1 MKRVILTVVML
12 FLPCFV
18 FGQILSGVEG
28 EASEIRLVDS
38 YCDIGVRALGMG
50 GTHIA
55 VAEDYTAGFYNPA
68 RLGYLKALSV
78 GGTFSYEN
86 TDNTTTYYG
95 TESSR
100 SKGKLALNSFGG
112 VVPLPAERGGAAFGI
127 SINRIASFDRVFRIC
142 GTDADGVDKD
152 GLEVTGGGL
161 DAFNLSGGI
170 QVAPGVSM
178 GMAVDFWT
186 GAESYTWTMV
196 EAFPSGDSIIFDD
209 NIKYEYS
216 GLGAKFGMTF
226 IPWKF
231 LELGTVINFPITLT
245 VAEDGTQRTDSL
257 TDTLEVYTETSGISE
272 EYKYS
277 LPYTLGAGAAFR
289 LSFVTL
295 AADVYWTDWTQL
307 EYKSPDWILYEN
319 RYIPDSYRSV
329 VSLHFGAEAT
339 LPLNIRLRA
348 GYFTDPI
355 PYTVRKIEND
365 RDYLTFGG
373 SVLIANQLTIDAA
386 YNTGYFSRKDRHIE
400 LTEAYD
406 KQMLFLGMGYRF

>member
-1 MKRVILTVVML
+1 M
-12 FLPCFV
+12 C
-18 FGQILSGVEG
+18 
-28 EASEIRLVDS
+28 IR
-38 YCDIGVRALGMG
+38 
-50 GTHIA
+50 
-55 VAEDYTAGFYNPA
+55 
-68 RLGYLKALSV
+68 
-78 GGTFSYEN
+78 
-86 TDNTTTYYG
+86 
-95 TESSR
+95 
-100 SKGKLALNSFGG
+100 
-112 VVPLPAERGGAAFGI
+112 
-127 SINRIASFDRVFRIC
+127 DR
-142 GTDADGVDKD
+142 
-152 GLEVTGGGL
+152 
-161 DAFNLSGGI
+161 
-170 QVAPGVSM
+170 
-178 GMAVDFWT
+178 
-186 GAESYTWTMV
+186 
-196 EAFPSGDSIIFDD
+196 
-209 NIKYEYS
+209 
-216 GLGAKFGMTF
+216 
-226 IPWKF
+226 
-231 LELGTVINFPITLT
+231 
-245 VAEDGTQRTDSL
+245 QRTDSL

-386 YNTGYFSRKDRHIE
+386 YNTGYLSREDRHIE